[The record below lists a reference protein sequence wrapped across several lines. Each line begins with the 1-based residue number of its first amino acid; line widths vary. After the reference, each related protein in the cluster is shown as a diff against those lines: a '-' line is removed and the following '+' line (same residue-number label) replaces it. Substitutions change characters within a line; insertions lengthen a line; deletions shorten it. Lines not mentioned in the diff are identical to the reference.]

1 MKIMETLLKYKNN
14 LEKDGYTVLYLGL
27 YGSQNYNV
35 DDEQSDI
42 DAKVIVLPKL
52 DDIIFRK
59 TVSFVKEFD
68 EGACDIKDL
77 ITYYNVVK
85 KGNFSFL
92 EPFYTQYFLGDT
104 YLRCLF
110 KQIPVN
116 KMSILGG
123 MLEKRK
129 ALTHEYPSKIEE
141 FKMFGC
147 DPKQYH
153 HIVRLYDMAFA
164 EQKYG
169 LTKTYPY
176 LKYKDTQAEYM
187 KAIKRGLNGQTL
199 EFLIED
205 ADKKIDEVKDLFKT
219 LDKYEEL
226 NLEQSVGFYL
236 KQKIREE
243 MLNEKR

>member
-1 MKIMETLLKYKNN
+1 MKIMETLLKYKQE
-14 LEKDGYTVLYLGL
+14 LEKDGHTVLYIGL
-27 YGSQNYNV
+27 YGSQNYGV
-35 DDEQSDI
+35 DDELSDI

-52 DDIIFRK
+52 DDIVFRK
-59 TVSFVKEFD
+59 TVSFVKEFE
-68 EGACDIKDL
+68 EGACDVKDL

-92 EPFYTQYFLGDT
+92 EPFYTQYFMGDT

-110 KQIPVN
+110 RQIPVN
-116 KMSILGG
+116 RMSILGG

-141 FKMFGC
+141 FKNFGC

-176 LKYKDTQAEYM
+176 LKYKDEKAEYM

-199 EFLIED
+199 EFLMED
-205 ADKKIDEVKDLFKT
+205 ADRRIAEVKELFKT
-219 LDKYEEL
+219 LDKYEEM
-226 NLEQSVGFYL
+226 NLEDSVGFYL
-236 KQKIREE
+236 KQKMREE

>member
-52 DDIIFRK
+52 DDIVFRK

-141 FKMFGC
+141 FKRFGC

>member
-52 DDIIFRK
+52 DDIVFRK

-68 EGACDIKDL
+68 EGACDVKDL

-92 EPFYTQYFLGDT
+92 EPFYTQCFLGDT

-141 FKMFGC
+141 FKKFGC
-147 DPKQYH
+147 DPKQFSH
-153 HIVRLYDMAFA
+153 LIRLYDLLKANTN
-164 EQKYG
+164 K
-169 LTKTYPY
+169 PY
-176 LKYKDTQAEYM
+176 LSYNGEEAEYM
-187 KAIKRGLNGQTL
+187 LEIKRSMYGRTVDDL
-199 EFLIED
+199 EKISDAKIEE
-205 ADKKIDEVKDLFKT
+205 ARKILQDYS
-219 LDKYEEL
+219 KYQEL
-226 NLEQSVGFYL
+226 NLDTEVYNYL
-236 KQKIREE
+236 LSLLKEVLK
-243 MLNEKR
+243 NENQR